1 MVSFLFQ
8 DLGKSCDRLKDV
20 YLIRGSGLTS
30 NVYVI
35 GKDLITTIDAGS
47 GAYYNRLEPEFK
59 SIGLRM
65 SNVVQA
71 IITHAHHDHANG
83 LIELLQFADPKIFV
97 FHRDARYLSG
107 LGEHRIVRLEEG
119 GFIETE
125 LFNLKII
132 HTPGHTTGSICLY
145 DEKKKVLFS
154 GDTVFPGGVF
164 GNFPAGEGGTIF
176 LSLEKLTKID
186 VDIILA
192 GHGKPLYENGNQQ
205 IRKAFKTAALYI

>member
-1 MVSFLFQ
+1 MFQ

-20 YLIRGSGLTS
+20 YLIKGRGLTS

-35 GKDLITTIDAGS
+35 GKDQITTVDAGN

-59 SIGLRM
+59 GIGLRI
-65 SNVVQA
+65 SNVTQS

-83 LIELLQFADPKIFV
+83 LIELLQLSDPKIFV
-97 FHRDARYLSG
+97 FHSDARYLIG
-107 LGEHRIVRLEEG
+107 LGEHRIIPLEEG
-119 GFIETE
+119 DLIETE
-125 LFNLKII
+125 SLNLKVI
-132 HTPGHTTGSICLY
+132 HTPGHTEGSICLY

-164 GNFPAGEGGTIF
+164 GNFPPGEGRTIF
-176 LSLEKLTKID
+176 LSLEKLTNID

-192 GHGKPLYENGNQQ
+192 GHGRPLYGNGNQH
-205 IRKAFKTAALYI
+205 IMKASKTAAIYI